1 MYSELSQM
9 ERSVGQQHPQF
20 RRFVEKP
27 RISESYPTK
36 SSVIYKLLGVSAA
49 GDSNLRIL
57 DEVEED
63 NLILV
68 HYLEP
73 TLETRHIRGVV
84 IDVEKEQI
92 VAESFPYTEELL
104 PSEEK
109 IKTVPLG
116 TDCKVTKAFEGT
128 ILRVFRGR
136 VSKNWY
142 LSTHRKINGRRSRW
156 AGPPFGK
163 LFDSLWG
170 DSGSDPESETPM
182 ETYLTPGNCY
192 VFLLSH
198 PDNRLVC
205 RISEPCIHHV
215 QTFGP
220 GKEGQMAVTFTKL
233 LKPHPNVKSQVV
245 LNIQTTEDLI
255 KKTEELD
262 WQECS
267 GLLVTQYATLSAEE
281 KIVSCWKVIPE
292 SYQQRRC
299 IRGNEPNFRFRYLQ
313 LNDLKWSS
321 KGLGTQAQFREL
333 FPEKKELFDM
343 VDTHLE
349 NLPKFLMDFYNDRYK
364 EGNFIYL
371 PREIHFVLEL
381 TRSAYSPAMS
391 LEENL
396 KDNMESSDARQL
408 NAMIRFMIEEQK
420 EKDQ

>member
-1 MYSELSQM
+1 M

-27 RISESYPTK
+27 TISELYPSK
-36 SSVIYKLLGVSAA
+36 CSVIYKLLGVTPKE
-49 GDSNLRIL
+49 DTNLRIL
-57 DEVEED
+57 DEVQED

-73 TLETRHIRGVV
+73 TLQTRHIRGTV
-84 IDVEKEQI
+84 IDVEQGKI

-104 PSEEK
+104 PSDKK
-109 IKTVPLG
+109 IETIPL
-116 TDCKVTKAFEGT
+116 DKSCEVTKAFEGT
-128 ILRVFRGR
+128 ILRVFRGMI
-136 VSKNWY
+136 SKNWY

-163 LFDSLWG
+163 MFDALWELPEEA
-170 DSGSDPESETPM
+170 GSM
-182 ETYLTPGNCY
+182 EAYLTPGNCY

-215 QTFGP
+215 QTFEP
-220 GKEGQMAVTFTKL
+220 LKDHDFMTATFSKL
-233 LKPHPNVKSQVV
+233 LKSHPNVKNQTV
-245 LNIQTTEDLI
+245 LDIQTTEDLI
-255 KKTEELD
+255 KNAKELD

-267 GLLVTQYATLSAEE
+267 GLLVTQYGTTNGE
-281 KIVSCWKVIPE
+281 KEISSCWKVIPE
-292 SYQQRRC
+292 SYQQRRG

-313 LNDLKWSS
+313 LKDPKGSAKGS
-321 KGLGTQAQFREL
+321 TKGSAKGLAQSQLREL

-343 VDTHLE
+343 VDTHLT
-349 NLPKFLMDFYNDRYK
+349 NIPKFLAGLYNERYI
-364 EGNFIYL
+364 EGNFVYL

-381 TRSAYSPAMS
+381 TRRAYSPAMS

-396 KDNMESSDARQL
+396 RDNMKSSDARQL

-420 EKDQ
+420 EK